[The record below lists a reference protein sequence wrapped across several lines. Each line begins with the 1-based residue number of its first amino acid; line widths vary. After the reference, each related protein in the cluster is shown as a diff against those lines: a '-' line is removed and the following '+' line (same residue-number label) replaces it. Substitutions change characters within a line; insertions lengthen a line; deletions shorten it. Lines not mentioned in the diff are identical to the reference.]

1 MSHERLLDYLN
12 QRRIIYRRLP
22 ISDKPTACFDWGY
35 FYEDGTHECYD
46 LFRSKAKITSYRSSC
61 PPLVLLN
68 IYYFIQLIISL
79 RYQTFFNYHKGIY
92 QPPC

>member
-46 LFRSKAKITSYRSSC
+46 LFRSKATLKDFFMSEQLFIE
-61 PPLVLLN
+61 P
-68 IYYFIQLIISL
+68 YYGQLSADIKMKNCMAENW
-79 RYQTFFNYHKGIY
+79 F
-92 QPPC
+92 